1 MEKNKIKKRI
11 MQLIKIKID
20 SNKIINVINYNN

>member
-11 MQLIKIKID
+11 MQLIRIKID